1 MILLWQGNTIPSSL
15 VQQLILEGREKNI
28 KVNFGRD
35 VLDTSVLVKRNTQ
48 TPQQNIDS
56 GLSYSSCTASDDN
69 SDAEERWNYANE
81 KNANDSEVEE
91 CAHEGEIPESHIDLA
106 QTVADVQKQ
115 VADLGMSRNIVAKVG
130 RVMRNHHERDGKAD
144 FRNIKIISMP
154 FYRILFEIML
164 RNESYWRLDLKVVC
178 DA

>member
-1 MILLWQGNTIPSSL
+1 MQGRAVDDSSKMIQ
-15 VQQLILEGREKNI
+15 GREKNI

-81 KNANDSEVEE
+81 KNSNDSEVEE

-130 RVMRNHHERDGKAD
+130 RVMRNHHERDWPVG
-144 FRNIKIISMP
+144 
-154 FYRILFEIML
+154 L
-164 RNESYWRLDLKVVC
+164 V
-178 DA
+178 